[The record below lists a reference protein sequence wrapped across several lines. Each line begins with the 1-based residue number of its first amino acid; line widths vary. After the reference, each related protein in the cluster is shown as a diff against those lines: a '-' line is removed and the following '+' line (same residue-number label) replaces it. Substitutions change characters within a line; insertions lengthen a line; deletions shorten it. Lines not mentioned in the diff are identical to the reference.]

1 MRNLLQEIR
10 YALRM
15 LAKAPGFTAV
25 AVFTLALG
33 VAGSSALFSVY
44 NGLFLKPLPFPE
56 SERLVNLDET
66 APRWNLEYT
75 GLNAVDLDAWK
86 KQNRT
91 FEDMGAWD
99 GRGFSMALGDRAE
112 RIEGAAVT
120 YNLAAVL
127 GVQPVLGRMM
137 TQQEDSPGGADV
149 ALISHGLWQRL
160 FAGERSVLG
169 RTIRLDGRP
178 FEIVGVLP
186 ANAQLPVVAE
196 LWVPLQLELAEQ
208 GGSWWLS
215 GIGRLKPGV
224 RIEQAREDLTRVH
237 KAMIPEREVNDST
250 APTVIPLRE
259 RYVGPVRNATEA
271 LLGAVG
277 LVLLI
282 ACVNVA
288 GLTLARGINRGQEI
302 GVRAAL
308 GASRARL
315 IRLLLAESFV
325 LALAGGGIGIL
336 GGDWLLSTMMRFLPS
351 EVPPWLD
358 FSLDIRFA
366 AFCVALCALSA
377 ALFGLAPAIHLS
389 KTDLH
394 TALNASGRRT
404 SAGRGSRRSLSA
416 LVVAEFAL
424 AVVLLVG
431 AGLLMRAFRAVQ
443 QVEPGFRVQNML
455 TYQVPLPNEKYPEAA
470 QRQKFFEDMQRRL
483 RALPG
488 VEAAGAISRAPLAG
502 HSGTFFVAEGALPRR
517 PDEPAPVVLRRS
529 VLAGYFDSM
538 GVALRSGRVFT
549 EQEMLKD
556 APPVVIVNETFAR
569 NAWGEADAVGKR
581 IRYNDSNAPWITVI
595 GVARDIKHYGLEREV
610 RPGVYLPF
618 PVQPQDTMT
627 LVLHT
632 ALDPLSL
639 ADAARGVLREMDP
652 EISMYDIRT
661 MEQRLGQSM
670 WLRRAYS
677 WLFGVFSAVALL
689 LAVGGIY
696 GVVSYTVGQ
705 RRREIG
711 IRMALGAERRQI
723 QGLVLRQ
730 GMRMAGLGMAI
741 GLAAAWWA
749 SRWLESLLFGV
760 SARDVVTYVAVTAGL
775 AAVALLANLLPATRA
790 ARVDPTT
797 ALRYE

>member
-1 MRNLLQEIR
+1 MHNLLLEIR

-15 LAKAPGFTAV
+15 LVKAPGFTAM
-25 AVFTLALG
+25 AVFTLSLG

-56 SERLVNLDET
+56 SERLVDLDEA

-86 KQNRT
+86 KQNQT
-91 FEDMGAWD
+91 LEDMAAWN
-99 GRGFSMALGDRAE
+99 GRGFSVALEDRAE

-120 YNLAAVL
+120 HNLAAVL
-127 GVQPVLGRMM
+127 GLQPALGRMISP
-137 TQQEDSPGGADV
+137 QEDSPGGADV
-149 ALISHGLWQRL
+149 VVVSHALWQRL

-169 RTIRLDGRP
+169 RTIRLNGRP
-178 FEIVGVLP
+178 FEVIGVLP
-186 ANAQLPVVAE
+186 ANAQLPGEVE
-196 LWVPLQLELAEQ
+196 LWVPLKLDLAEQ

-215 GIGRLKPGV
+215 GVGRLKPGV
-224 RIEQAREDLTRVH
+224 GIEQTREDLTRVH
-237 KAMIPEREVNDST
+237 KAMIPEREVNEMTS
-250 APTVIPLRE
+250 PTVLPLRE
-259 RYVGPVRNATEA
+259 RYLGRFRDATEA
-271 LLGAVG
+271 LLAAVG

-308 GASRARL
+308 GASRVRL

-325 LALAGGGIGIL
+325 LALAAGALGIL
-336 GGDWLLSTMMRFLPS
+336 GGDWLLSTMMRFLPN

-366 AFCVALCALSA
+366 LFCVALCGLSA
-377 ALFGLAPAIHLS
+377 ALFGLAPAVHLS

-394 TALNASGRRT
+394 SALNASGRRT
-404 SAGRGSRRSLSA
+404 SAGRGSRRGLSA

-424 AVVLLVG
+424 AMVLLVG

-443 QVEPGFRVQNML
+443 QVDPGFRAQNVL
-455 TYQVPLPNEKYPEAA
+455 TYQVPLPGEKYPEPA
-470 QRQKFFEDMQRRL
+470 QRQRFFEDLQQRL

-488 VEAAGAISRAPLAG
+488 VEAAAGITHAPLGG

-517 PDEPAPVVLRRS
+517 PDEPSPVVLRRA
-529 VLAGYFDSM
+529 VLTGYFDAM
-538 GVALRSGRVFT
+538 GVALRAGRAFT
-549 EQEMLKD
+549 EQDMQKD
-556 APPVVIVNETFAR
+556 APAVVIINETFAR

-581 IRYNDSNAPWITVI
+581 IRYNDPEAPWITVI
-595 GVARDIKHYGLEREV
+595 GVARDIKHYGLEREI

-618 PVQPQDTMT
+618 SVQSENTMT
-627 LVLHT
+627 MVLHT

-652 EISMYDIRT
+652 EIAMYSIHT
-661 MEQRLGQSM
+661 TEQRLRESM

-677 WLFGVFSAVALL
+677 WLFGVFSAVALV

-711 IRMALGAERRQI
+711 IRIALGAEQRQI
-723 QGLVLRQ
+723 QGLVLRH
-730 GMRMAGLGMAI
+730 GMRMAGLGMAV

-760 SARDVVTYVAVTAGL
+760 SARDVVTYAVVAAGL
-775 AAVALLANLLPATRA
+775 ATVALLANLLPATRA